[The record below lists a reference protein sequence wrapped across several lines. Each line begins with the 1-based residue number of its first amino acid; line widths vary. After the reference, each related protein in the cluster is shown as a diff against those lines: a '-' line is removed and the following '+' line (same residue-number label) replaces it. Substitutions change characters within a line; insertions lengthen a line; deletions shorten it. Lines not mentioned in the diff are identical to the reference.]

1 MTRLAAIATEDKP
14 MSEPMDPNMR
24 VWGYT
29 ASELRRAINIAANYE
44 PGWYA
49 GVRFILPDIDPEDA
63 ALIVAAVNALPS
75 LLDERELL
83 RAALVEADR
92 FLSLYWDDGGDA
104 GDEEQLALAQGVI
117 RDALAM
123 VLRWQ
128 ATVPEPVREFRFHPK
143 RKWRFDFAWPRD
155 WWQSKWRAARSLAV
169 VTREAVVSRRTP
181 KSTPRR
187 RSSAGAFCASRPRW
201 STTAGRWI

>member
-1 MTRLAAIATEDKP
+1 

-75 LLDERELL
+75 LLDERERL
-83 RAALVEADR
+83 RAALDEYGDHNNWCTSRDYDGPVQGQPKCSCGWREA
-92 FLSLYWDDGGDA
+92 
-104 GDEEQLALAQGVI
+104 ALATE
-117 RDALAM
+117 DK
-123 VLRWQ
+123 
-128 ATVPEPVREFRFHPK
+128 P
-143 RKWRFDFAWPRD
+143 
-155 WWQSKWRAARSLAV
+155 
-169 VTREAVVSRRTP
+169 
-181 KSTPRR
+181 
-187 RSSAGAFCASRPRW
+187 
-201 STTAGRWI
+201 

>member
-29 ASELRRAINIAANYE
+29 ASELLRAINIAANYE

-49 GVRFILPDIDPEDA
+49 GVRFVLSDIDPEDA

-75 LLDERELL
+75 LLDERERL
-83 RAALVEADR
+83 RDELKAVREAAIRAAMDRERLGVALVEANR
-92 FLSLYWDDGGDA
+92 YLGQYWDAGGDA

-128 ATVPEPVREFRFHPK
+128 ATVPEPVREY
-143 RKWRFDFAWPRD
+143 
-155 WWQSKWRAARSLAV
+155 
-169 VTREAVVSRRTP
+169 RTQ
-181 KSTPRR
+181 K
-187 RSSAGAFCASRPRW
+187 GM
-201 STTAGRWI
+201 GL

>member
-1 MTRLAAIATEDKP
+1 VDAIVTDPPYDLTSGKKGGQGRAGNDHPLAGTEDKP

-29 ASELRRAINIAANYE
+29 ASELLRAINIAANYE

-128 ATVPEPVREFRFHPK
+128 ATVPEPVREY
-143 RKWRFDFAWPRD
+143 
-155 WWQSKWRAARSLAV
+155 
-169 VTREAVVSRRTP
+169 RTQ
-181 KSTPRR
+181 K
-187 RSSAGAFCASRPRW
+187 GM
-201 STTAGRWI
+201 GL